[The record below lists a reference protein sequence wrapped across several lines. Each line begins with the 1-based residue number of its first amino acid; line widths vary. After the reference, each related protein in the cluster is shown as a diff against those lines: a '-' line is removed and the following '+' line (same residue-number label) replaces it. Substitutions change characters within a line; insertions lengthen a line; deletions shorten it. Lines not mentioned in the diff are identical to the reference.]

1 MSCDVC
7 TEKFNKSTRAKV
19 SCPWCP
25 FNQCAT
31 CAETYILGH
40 SSDPHCMNC
49 KKGWSR
55 ETLHDNFSNKFLNNT
70 LKIRREALLFERERS
85 LMPETQ
91 PYVEAEIKV
100 RFHAKKIEELN
111 KKIEDVR
118 KESAAIYALP
128 LGPLAVEHGLTN
140 DLEAEIVRHG
150 LVIEKSKIARA
161 YECDIGHHHFA
172 QGCWANGGTRMA
184 AGTKRQFVRA
194 CPAADCA
201 GFLSTAWKCGLCEI
215 WACPDC
221 HEIKGLDRDAAHT
234 CDPANIATA
243 QLMAKDSRNCPKCAA
258 AIFKIDGCDQ
268 MWCTQCH
275 TAFSWR
281 TGQIETHRVHNPH
294 YYDWMRA
301 NGGLPREPGDVP
313 CGGLPAAEHLRTLL
327 GAHYAGNVRGHAYA
341 PPTQTTAQKHLWAI
355 HRTHTH
361 IQWVVLGRYLADDR
375 AAGNRDLRIK
385 FMLKDFTDEVF
396 KKKLQQREKARE
408 KKEAI
413 RQVLDMYQAVTIDLF
428 RSLLTD
434 KNCEAT
440 LQAFTNLRDHSN
452 ECFTKISKRFTNCAT
467 PRIGENFECW

>member
-1 MSCDVC
+1 MDCQIC
-7 TEKFNKSTRAKV
+7 CEKINKSTHLPINCNYCDYSICR
-19 SCPWCP
+19 
-25 FNQCAT
+25 T
-31 CAETYILGH
+31 CFQRYLLE
-40 SSDPHCMNC
+40 SSIDPHCMNC

-70 LKIRREALLFERERS
+70 LKARREALLFERERS

-150 LVIEKSKIARA
+150 LVIEKSKIARG

-172 QGCWANGGTRMA
+172 QQCWTNGGTRMA

-221 HEIKGLDRDAAHT
+221 HEVKGLERDGPHT

-243 QLMAKDSRNCPKCAA
+243 QLMAKDSRNCPQCAA

-313 CGGLPAAEHLRTLL
+313 CGGLPAAEQLRTLL
-327 GAHYAGNVRGHAYA
+327 GAHYAGNAYA
-341 PPTQTTAQKHLWAI
+341 PPKQTSAQKHLWAI

-428 RSLLTD
+428 RSLLAE
-434 KNCEAT
+434 KNCDTAIES
-440 LQAFTNLRDHSN
+440 FTNLKNHSN